1 MMPKISVYILT
12 FNEVDKIGDAIR
24 SVRWADEIIVADSFS
39 TDGTSE
45 LAKELGAKVV
55 DIPFKTFGQ
64 IRNDAI
70 ATCSH
75 DWIFSLD
82 ADERCTEESHQE
94 MMNVLQA
101 PQADAYFIPR
111 RNWFLG
117 RWVMHSGWYPDY
129 RQPQLFRKGVMMF
142 NADDEV
148 HESYVIDGNID
159 YLKQDI
165 IQVPYKDMTQL
176 LHKAQRYSTLG
187 AEKLVRNGK
196 SGGLG
201 KGLSHGLWNFFKHYV
216 LKLGFLD
223 GRAGFMIALGNF
235 EGTFYRY
242 AKAEELAKKWND
254 NPPTSLK

>member
-1 MMPKISVYILT
+1 MPKISVYILT

-24 SVRWADEIIVADSFS
+24 SVLWADEIIVADSFS
-39 TDGTSE
+39 TDGTAE

-70 ATCSH
+70 TTCSH

-94 MMNVLQA
+94 MMDILQS

-129 RQPQLFRKGVMMF
+129 RQPQLFRKGVMTF

-165 IQVPYKDMTQL
+165 IQVPYKDIAQL

-216 LKLGFLD
+216 IKLGFLD

-242 AKAEELAKKWND
+242 AKAEELSKKWND
-254 NPPTSLK
+254 NPPTSL